1 MKKVLSVFIIIV
13 VFFIAEATTAGTQ
26 GKVIKSLQFQSE
38 ILDTIVNYSIYL
50 PANYEKSDK
59 KFPILYLLH
68 GYTDNENT
76 WIKKGSVNQTVDQ
89 KILSKEIAEMI
100 IVMPNGGLKW
110 YVNQPNGNFNYED
123 MFINEFIPYIE
134 KTYRVKANKKNRSIC
149 GLSMGGYG
157 ALGFAMRHPNIFA
170 TCVAYSAAIRPDDE
184 VLKLSQKSFDIL
196 YAPVYGKNVKG
207 KARLS
212 KHWNENNPI
221 YLAKT
226 LPTENLKSVN
236 WYISC
241 GDDDW
246 LYYGNS
252 VLRKIFR
259 DRGIPHE
266 YRVMDGMHNW
276 YYWRTH
282 IVEGLQFITQRL
294 FLEKIIINNN

>member
-1 MKKVLSVFIIIV
+1 MKRISLLFLLIIFLFNSKIC
-13 VFFIAEATTAGTQ
+13 FAGVN
-26 GKVIKSLQFQSE
+26 GKVIKSIKFHSQ

-50 PANYEKSDK
+50 PPSYEESTK
-59 KFPILYLLH
+59 KYPVLYLLH

-76 WIKKGSVNQTVDQ
+76 WLDNAFVNQVADQ
-89 KILSKEIAEMI
+89 KILSKEIDEMI

-110 YVNQPNGNFNYED
+110 FVNQPNGDFNYED
-123 MFINEFIPYIE
+123 MFVKEFIPYIE
-134 KTYRVKANKKNRSIC
+134 KTYRVKANKRHRAIS
-149 GLSMGGYG
+149 GLSMGGYA
-157 ALGFAMRHPNIFA
+157 ALGYAMRHPDIFA

-184 VLKLSQKSFDIL
+184 VLKTSQKHFDYL
-196 YAPVYGKNVKG
+196 YAHVYGKNVKG

-212 KHWNENNPI
+212 EHWNKNNPI
-221 YLAKT
+221 YLAKNIS
-226 LPTENLKSVN
+226 TEKLKSVN
-236 WYISC
+236 WYITC

-266 YRVMDGMHNW
+266 YRVMDGRHNW

-282 IVEGLQFITQRL
+282 IGEGLKYISERL
-294 FLEKIIINNN
+294 NIRGNGK

>member
-1 MKKVLSVFIIIV
+1 MKKISFVFLLLFNLFNTKIY
-13 VFFIAEATTAGTQ
+13 FAGVN
-26 GKVIKSLQFQSE
+26 GKVIKSIKFYSQ

-50 PANYEKSDK
+50 PPSYEESTK
-59 KFPILYLLH
+59 KYPVLYLLH

-76 WIKKGSVNQTVDQ
+76 WLDNAFVNQVADQ
-89 KILSKEIAEMI
+89 KILSKEIDEMI

-110 YVNQPNGNFNYED
+110 FVNQPNGDFNYED
-123 MFINEFIPYIE
+123 MFIKEFIPYIE
-134 KTYRVKANKKNRSIC
+134 QTYRIKADKKHRAIS
-149 GLSMGGYG
+149 GLSMGGYA
-157 ALGFAMRHPNIFA
+157 ALGYAMRHPDIFA

-184 VLKLSQKSFDIL
+184 VLKTSQKHFDYL
-196 YAPVYGKNVKG
+196 YAHVYGKNVKG

-212 KHWNENNPI
+212 EHWNNNNPI

-226 LPTENLKSVN
+226 ISVEKLKSVN
-236 WYISC
+236 WYITC

-266 YRVMDGMHNW
+266 YRVMDGRHNW

-282 IVEGLQFITQRL
+282 IGEGLKYISERL
-294 FLEKIIINNN
+294 NIGENCK

>member
-1 MKKVLSVFIIIV
+1 MKRISLLFLLIILLFNSKIC
-13 VFFIAEATTAGTQ
+13 FAGVN
-26 GKVIKSLQFQSE
+26 GKVIKSIKFHSQ

-50 PANYEKSDK
+50 PPSYEESTK
-59 KFPILYLLH
+59 KYPVLYLLH

-76 WIKKGSVNQTVDQ
+76 WLDNAFVNQVADQ
-89 KILSKEIAEMI
+89 KILSKEIDEMI

-110 YVNQPNGNFNYED
+110 FVNQPNGDFNYED
-123 MFINEFIPYIE
+123 MFIKEFIPYIE
-134 KTYRVKANKKNRSIC
+134 QTYRIKADKKHRAIS
-149 GLSMGGYG
+149 GLSMGGYA
-157 ALGFAMRHPNIFA
+157 ALGYAMRHPDIFA

-184 VLKLSQKSFDIL
+184 VLKTSQKHFDYL
-196 YAPVYGKNVKG
+196 YAHVYGKNVKG

-212 KHWNENNPI
+212 EHWNNNNPI

-226 LPTENLKSVN
+226 ISVEKLKSVN
-236 WYISC
+236 WYITC

-266 YRVMDGMHNW
+266 YRVMDGRHNW

-282 IVEGLQFITQRL
+282 IGEGLKYISERL
-294 FLEKIIINNN
+294 NIRGNGK